1 MSYIGRQLN
10 VPASTTQLTAEGAIT
25 AGKPCIVE
33 ADGDVSE
40 VKQVAVAQAIGSHV
54 EPETNAA
61 EYIDGTFD
69 STNNKVVFVYDDEN
83 ADAAEAIIG
92 TISGTT
98 ISFGT
103 PVAFDTAP
111 EYLRVTFNPET
122 GKIVAAY
129 RDGDNSSYGTA
140 VVGTVSGTSISFGSP
155 VVYASENTPYID
167 IESAGG
173 SNVVILYRSQP
184 NNQAR
189 AIVGA
194 VSGTSI
200 SFGSAAGGFSNSSS
214 MQWPAV
220 AYDSNADKVLLTYM
234 GSSNYGYA
242 HVGTISGTSISLGTG
257 VQIHSGQ
264 LSSQEQALSSVFD
277 PDTNQIAVGL
287 IDNSDSARPKCTTN
301 SCEAISVQYH
311 AVAQKVV
318 VAYRKTS
325 GTDDLRAAVGTVS
338 GTGISFASDFVVDNT
353 DSGSPVYT
361 YVSLVYDS
369 NLTSLAVGYK
379 SYDSNNRRFRCNVFQ
394 IAHNAPNLTS
404 ENFIGFA
411 ENDCTDNGLA
421 TIQLGGSVNDKQ
433 TGLTAGQTYF
443 VQTDGTIGTT
453 AGSPSVTAGTAVSA
467 TEILVKG

>member
-1 MSYIGRQLN
+1 M
-10 VPASTTQLTAEGAIT
+10 
-25 AGKPCIVE
+25 
-33 ADGDVSE
+33 
-40 VKQVAVAQAIGSHV
+40 
-54 EPETNAA
+54 
-61 EYIDGTFD
+61 
-69 STNNKVVFVYDDEN
+69 FVYDDEN
-83 ADAAEAIIG
+83 ANAAEAVVG
-92 TISGTT
+92 TISGTSIT
-98 ISFGT
+98 FGT

-111 EYLRVTFNPET
+111 DYLRVTFNPET

-155 VVYASENTPYID
+155 VVFASENTPFID

-189 AIVGA
+189 VIVGA
-194 VSGTSI
+194 ISGTSI
-200 SFGSAAGGFSNSSS
+200 SFGSVAGGFSNSSG
-214 MQWPAV
+214 MTWPAV

-257 VQIHSGQ
+257 VQIHTGQ

-277 PDTNQIAVGL
+277 PNTNQIAVGL
-287 IDNSDSARPKCTTN
+287 IDNSDSAKPKCIMGTISGTDVTFGTISSAITTN

-311 AVAQKVV
+311 SAAKKVV

-338 GTGISFASDFVVDNT
+338 GTGISFASDFVVDDT

-369 NLTSLAVGYK
+369 SLGILVVGYK
-379 SYDSNNRRFRCNVFQ
+379 SYGTSNQRRFRSNVFQ
-394 IAHNAPNLTS
+394 IAHDVTNLTS
-404 ENFIGFA
+404 ENFIGISDGA
-411 ENDCTDNGLA
+411 YANNTTA
-421 TIQLGGSVNDKQ
+421 TIQIKGAVDDAQS
-433 TGLTAGQTYF
+433 GLTPGQQYF
-443 VQTDGTIGTT
+443 VQADGSLNTT
-453 AGSPSVTAGTAVSA
+453 PASFATVFAGTAIASNKL
-467 TEILVKG
+467 IVKG